1 MNLSVMFGLVF
12 FLLILSLLVWLR
24 FYPKAGY
31 KEITPHQLRA
41 MLCKERDFFI
51 LDVREPWEYR
61 NGFIYR
67 SLNLPVRSVSAQMG
81 ELEKL
86 KEERIV
92 VVCKS
97 GFRSRMVCGFL
108 EKEGFSNILHLK
120 GGIKGWLK
128 MGLGLVKDN
137 DVEEEMVHG
146 A

>member
-1 MNLSVMFGLVF
+1 MNLLVIF
-12 FLLILSLLVWLR
+12 VLVLFLLVLSLLIWLR
-24 FYPKAGY
+24 FSLRGNY
-31 KEITPHQLRA
+31 KEITSHQLRA

-61 NGFIYR
+61 NGFIHR
-67 SLNLPVRSVSAQMG
+67 SLNLPVRSVSTQMG

-108 EKEGFSNILHLK
+108 EKEGFCNILHLK